1 MEYLV
6 GKKSIKYYRVAW
18 VILVF
23 IGSIMGLGLVWD
35 FAEIMNA
42 LMALPNL
49 ISLILLSGILAR
61 DTQHFL
67 WNGNLDQEINQ
78 EEL

>member
-35 FAEIMNA
+35 LAEIMNA